1 MNADNTE
8 TTAVELKNIK
18 INFNNRTVLDIPS
31 LTFFQGEII
40 SLVGHNGSGK
50 STLLKLI
57 AGILQPE
64 SGSTTANG
72 TIIYQPQYPK
82 IFHMKAIENAML
94 GMRHNDKVR
103 AEELLNRCGIK
114 REDFEKRGDKLS
126 GGQKQRVFLV
136 RTLLADGEIIL
147 LDEPFASMDVQSKNE
162 IEDMFFAYCREHK
175 KTLILS
181 SHSHSTSKKAGN
193 VCIYIESSICKR
205 TDTEEALSLYSK
217 MN

>member
-1 MNADNTE
+1 MNNNI
-8 TTAVELKNIK
+8 AVELQNIK
-18 INFNNRTVLDIPS
+18 ISFNGRTVLDIPS
-31 LTFFQGEII
+31 LSFLQGEII

-57 AGILQPE
+57 AGILRPA
-64 SGSTTANG
+64 SGSVTAHG
-72 TIIYQPQYPK
+72 TLLYQPQYPK
-82 IFHMKAIENAML
+82 TFHMKTIDNAML
-94 GMRHNDKVR
+94 GMRHQDRMR
-103 AEELLNRCGIK
+103 AAELLDRCGIK
-114 REDFEKRGDKLS
+114 PEDFEKRGDKLS
-126 GGQKQRVFLV
+126 GGQKQRLCLV

-162 IEDMFFAYCREHK
+162 IEDMFFAHCRNHK

-193 VCIYIESSICKR
+193 VCIYIESSVCRR
-205 TDTEEALSLYSK
+205 TDTDEALNLYSK